1 MDGKEEAGFRMME
14 GWMEGAREGGREGKG
29 ATL

>member
-1 MDGKEEAGFRMME
+1 MDGKEEAGLRVME